1 MAAVRRERK
10 ALMKKKVMKGKR
22 KISVVLSG
30 FFLTVLALLFCSPVM
45 LLLSGSVTGPY
56 ELRQM
61 LRPVLEDERYTA
73 AEVRERDTILWE
85 PVPRYPTGE
94 HYQKLLFFT
103 PQFFTVFWNSVKL
116 TGLIIGGQMLIAVP
130 AAWALAVCRFR
141 LRKILFTLYV
151 ILMLMPFQITML
163 SQYLVLNGLSLMN
176 THWAVVFPAV
186 FSTFPVFLI
195 YRGFASL
202 PEELLEAARV
212 DGAGELGVF
221 WHIGL
226 PLGMPGILSAVVLGF
241 LESWNLIEQ
250 PLAFLE
256 NRQLW
261 PLSLYL
267 PEIGPDQAGAAF
279 AASVITLIPSSLVFW
294 LGQDYLE
301 QGIIS
306 SAIKG

>member
-1 MAAVRRERK
+1 MRLKIVRSRRKCSAV
-10 ALMKKKVMKGKR
+10 LPG
-22 KISVVLSG
+22 L
-30 FFLTVLALLFCSPVM
+30 FLTALALLFCSPV
-45 LLLSGSVTGPY
+45 LVLLSGSVTGQY
-56 ELRQM
+56 ELRQT
-61 LRPVLEDERYTA
+61 LRPVLEDGQDD
-73 AEVRERDTILWE
+73 AEKAGEQDTISWKLM
-85 PVPRYPTGE
+85 PRYPTGE

-116 TGLIIGGQMLIAVP
+116 TVLMVGGQLLIAVP

-151 ILMLMPFQITML
+151 ILMLMPFQVTML
-163 SQYLVLNGLSLMN
+163 SQYLALNRLSLVN

-202 PEELLEAARV
+202 PEELMEAAQV
-212 DGAGELGVF
+212 DGAGEFRIF

-226 PLGMPGILSAVVLGF
+226 PLGMPGILSAAVLGF

-256 NRQLW
+256 NKQLW

-267 PEIGPDQAGAAF
+267 PEIGLGQAGTAF

-301 QGIIS
+301 QGIVS
-306 SAIKG
+306 SAVKG